1 MAPKKKLHLN
11 FFEMACNSA
20 HMGLGMWK
28 SVAFDYPT
36 LVDS

>member
-1 MAPKKKLHLN
+1 MAPNKKLMLN

-28 SVAFDYPT
+28 YVVLEELAGLQD
-36 LVDS
+36 